1 MVSYPETLISH
12 SDPMTQPN
20 RFYGGLIG
28 RTSENR
34 TCSDAFLNIRSI
46 LIKGEDIH
54 TQGGVGIIS
63 GANQKEELLEVSN
76 KLRCLMEAVYHWENE

>member
-1 MVSYPETLISH
+1 
-12 SDPMTQPN
+12 MTEPN
-20 RFYGGLIG
+20 RFYGGLIA

-46 LIKGEDIH
+46 LIKGEDIR

-63 GANQKEELLEVSN
+63 GANPKEELLEVSN